1 MTRIIWSTIAAQ
13 DLDDIVSWILDHQS
27 TQHAESFVDM
37 VDASVQQL
45 SQQPESGRVIPELER
60 QNITR
65 YREVVLPPWRLF
77 YTIADDRVLIHA
89 VIDGRRNIED
99 ILLRRNIR

>member
-1 MTRIIWSTIAAQ
+1 MTRISWSTIAAQ
-13 DLDDIVSWILDHQS
+13 DLDDIVSWILDNHS
-27 TQHAESFVDM
+27 VQHAESFVNI

-60 QNITR
+60 QNITK
-65 YREVVLPPWRLF
+65 YRELVLPPWRLF
-77 YTIADDRVLIHA
+77 YTIDGDRVLIHA
-89 VIDGRRNIED
+89 VIDGRRSIED